1 MTTPSIGKFRATVF
15 TAVLAVISL
24 APASQAQD
32 PAAGGIVNVPFAF
45 ETGNQHFEPG
55 LYKIRMETPNIA
67 EIKGASRSGFV
78 MIQSGGDRQPAN
90 KSKVVFRRSGDRY
103 FLGEIWIAEKSG
115 HLDVVKSK
123 AERRLQVAEQKPEPT
138 GVELALLET
147 AR

>member
-1 MTTPSIGKFRATVF
+1 MKTTSFRKFRATVF
-15 TAVLAVISL
+15 TAVLAAISL
-24 APASQAQD
+24 APAAQAQD
-32 PAAGGIVNVPFAF
+32 SAAGGIVNVPFAF

-55 LYKIRMETPNIA
+55 VYKIRMETPNPA
-67 EIKGASRSGFV
+67 EIKGESRSGFV
-78 MIQSGGDRQPAN
+78 LIQPSGDPAPSN
-90 KSKVVFRRSGDRY
+90 KSKVVFRRSGSQY

-123 AERRLQVAEQKPEPT
+123 AERRLQVAEQKSEPT

>member
-1 MTTPSIGKFRATVF
+1 MRTPSLRKFRATVF

-24 APASQAQD
+24 APASEAQNQ
-32 PAAGGIVNVPFAF
+32 AAGGTVNVPFAF
-45 ETGNQHFEPG
+45 ETGYQHFEPG
-55 LYKIRMETPNIA
+55 VYTIRMETPNIA
-67 EIKGASRSGFV
+67 AIKGASRSGFV

-90 KSKVVFRRSGDRY
+90 KSKVIFQRRGDQY

-115 HLDVVKSK
+115 HLDVIKSK

-147 AR
+147 QR